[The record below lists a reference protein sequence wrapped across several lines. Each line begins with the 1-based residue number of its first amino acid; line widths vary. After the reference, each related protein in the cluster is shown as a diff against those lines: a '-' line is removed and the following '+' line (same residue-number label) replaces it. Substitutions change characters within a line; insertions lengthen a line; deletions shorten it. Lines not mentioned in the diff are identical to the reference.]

1 MRIASGACRCLPAGR
16 QRIHGNSGR
25 LRPDPC
31 RNRRN
36 GLTRG
41 RPDLSTGGRLF
52 PMWEMPDSECGR
64 PRTQPAALLLT
75 QLALPMIGE
84 IVQ

>member
-1 MRIASGACRCLPAGR
+1 
-16 QRIHGNSGR
+16 
-25 LRPDPC
+25 
-31 RNRRN
+31 
-36 GLTRG
+36 
-41 RPDLSTGGRLF
+41 
-52 PMWEMPDSECGR
+52 MWEMPDSECGR